1 MIRGPYLVTRRLT
14 LDFKPVWKALTFTEN
29 SKKSIFFP
37 ELILRLRF
45 AITAT
50 FVGNFQIVMVLI
62 RATHQVDRGSIHFKM
77 LFCKTTLRIQCL
89 PHYKSVWKY
98 VIFNVHITS
107 WCRRYARHTF
117 LYCFLDCVE
126 WWITF
131 LIITS
136 NIRFLLL
143 L

>member
-1 MIRGPYLVTRRLT
+1 MIREPYLVTRRLT

-77 LFCKTTLRIQCL
+77 LFCKTIYFFT
-89 PHYKSVWKY
+89 YSVP
-98 VIFNVHITS
+98 S
-107 WCRRYARHTF
+107 
-117 LYCFLDCVE
+117 
-126 WWITF
+126 
-131 LIITS
+131 S
-136 NIRFLLL
+136 NITKVFENT
-143 L
+143 